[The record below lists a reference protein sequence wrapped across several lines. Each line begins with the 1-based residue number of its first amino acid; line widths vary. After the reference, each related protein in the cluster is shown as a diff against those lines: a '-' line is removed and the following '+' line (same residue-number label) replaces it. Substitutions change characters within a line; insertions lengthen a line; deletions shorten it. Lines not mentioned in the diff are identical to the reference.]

1 MQSLKCSTFPISL
14 LIVHALTVHSPCII
28 RSLSTLP
35 SQFFI
40 HSSPTTFVH
49 QPPCSPFTNHSCS
62 PFTNCSHSPFTKRS
76 SPCNH
81 LTFNH
86 RSDFLSSFVIQNSEV
101 KVGVFLLMTQWKRN
115 KLIHKGVRSCE
126 FYGYIEYMWIC
137 DVQYFHREKVSL
149 DLYHLNHYQSHF
161 NSDLISTYLFTW
173 MVTHTQVVNFKN

>member
-1 MQSLKCSTFPISL
+1 MHSLFIH
-14 LIVHALTVHSPCII
+14 HALFV
-28 RSLSTLP
+28 RSLHCL
-35 SQFFI
+35 
-40 HSSPTTFVH
+40 HSFSFTPH
-49 QPPCSPFTNHSCS
+49 QPLSFTNRPCSPFTNHSCS

-137 DVQYFHREKVSL
+137 DVQYFHKEKVSL